1 MNDIPVRQRVAAT
14 PCIEPEKTAE
24 DRLFEFVEEQIAKMR
39 RYSNLGDP
47 SNMPGFT
54 ELNRAIM
61 EYNTVLYSL
70 QAMDVLAKQEAYK
83 AAESFKDFLAEKY
96 IEARNILN
104 PPSIAA
110 SKWYSSSEIESYV
123 RTHWH
128 DEYRK
133 LSDEKQAT
141 ESKVAFIRRLL
152 DGWDG
157 YKFNLNTLSKNIQ
170 TEAMQ
175 LLSSVN

>member
-1 MNDIPVRQRVAAT
+1 MSDIPIRQRVVAVQSQT
-14 PCIEPEKTAE
+14 EKTSE
-24 DRLFEFVEEQIAKMR
+24 EKLFDFVDEQIDKMK

-47 SNMPGFT
+47 SGMPGFV
-54 ELNRAIM
+54 ELNQALM
-61 EYNTVLYSL
+61 GYNTVLYSL
-70 QAMDVLAKQEAYK
+70 QTMDVMAKQEAYR
-83 AAESFKDFLAEKY
+83 ASEAFKDFLAEKY
-96 IEARNILN
+96 IETRNILN

-128 DEYRK
+128 DEFRK
-133 LSDEKQAT
+133 LSDEKQAA
-141 ESKVAFIRRLL
+141 ESKLAFIRRLL
-152 DGWDG
+152 DGWSD

-175 LLSSVN
+175 LMGSPV